1 MQRLSIDF
9 LRPEMIAAAEVL
21 DPQGRV
27 LIRAGG
33 AIQESHI
40 KALVDGGFKSAY
52 VELPRFT
59 AAVPDSL
66 IGGDTQKEAVKLIRQ
81 VYEDFRSKA

>member
-1 MQRLSIDF
+1 MHRLSIDF

-40 KALVDGGFKSAY
+40 KALVETLQG
-52 VELPRFT
+52 
-59 AAVPDSL
+59 
-66 IGGDTQKEAVKLIRQ
+66 VKPSVRE
-81 VYEDFRSKA
+81 VFA